1 MNKMERHIIDKLRG
15 EDLFYYFTHEHPD
28 KDYASVVE
36 LLPYAL
42 LWDMEKAYS
51 VLERVVKENKTLVAV
66 YPAFGNIDTSGMEYV
81 GDILDGGLYISSRP
95 YFSE

>member
-1 MNKMERHIIDKLRG
+1 MERHIIDKLRG

-28 KDYASVVE
+28 RDYASVVE

-51 VLERVVKENKTLVAV
+51 VLERVVKENKTIVAV
-66 YPAFGNIDTSGMEYV
+66 YPGLDDIDTSDMEIV
-81 GDILDGGLYISSRP
+81 GDIPDGVLYISNDP
-95 YFSE
+95 YFND